1 MWMARGFVVAGG
13 LLVGVAIGIAL
24 ARALHAA
31 GFW

>member
-1 MWMARGFVVAGG
+1 MTSNRFSTRN
-13 LLVGVAIGIAL
+13 LVLVAIGIAL